1 MDDVY
6 NNIDDFQPTKKRKNL
21 IVFDDIIADITTN
34 IKFHTII
41 QELFIRCRKLNISL
55 VFTTQSY
62 FSAPK
67 EARLNSTHYSITKIY
82 NKREPQQIVINHSED
97 IDYKYFMFTKNVQVN
112 HILFSLLILH
122 YLLMI
127 LSDLEK
133 IFHSFT
139 KTTLIDELKILDDKI
154 KAN

>member
-34 IKFHTII
+34 IKFQTII

-97 IDYKYFMFTKNVQVN
+97 IDYKYFMNVYKKCTSEPYSIFTIDTTLPANDPFRFRKN
-112 HILFSLLILH
+112 LSLL
-122 YLLMI
+122 YKN
-127 LSDLEK
+127 D
-133 IFHSFT
+133 F
-139 KTTLIDELKILDDKI
+139 
-154 KAN
+154 N

>member
-34 IKFHTII
+34 IKFQTII

-97 IDYKYFMFTKNVQVN
+97 IDYKYFMNVYKKCTSEPYS
-112 HILFSLLILH
+112 ILTI
-122 YLLMI
+122 
-127 LSDLEK
+127 D
-133 IFHSFT
+133 
-139 KTTLIDELKILDDKI
+139 TTLP
-154 KAN
+154 ANDPFRFRKNLSLPYKNDFH

>member
-1 MDDVY
+1 MIQKRLAYMDDVY

-55 VFTTQSY
+55 VFITQSY

-67 EARLNSTHYSITKIY
+67 EARLNSTYYSITRIY
-82 NKREPQQIVINHSED
+82 NKRELQQIVINHSKD
-97 IDYKYFMFTKNVQVN
+97 IDCKYFMNVYKKCTSEPYSIFT
-112 HILFSLLILH
+112 II
-122 YLLMI
+122 
-127 LSDLEK
+127 
-133 IFHSFT
+133 T
-139 KTTLIDELKILDDKI
+139 C
-154 KAN
+154 

>member
-6 NNIDDFQPTKKRKNL
+6 NNIDDFQPTKKRRNL

-97 IDYKYFMFTKNVQVN
+97 IDYKYFMNVYKKCTSEPYSIFT
-112 HILFSLLILH
+112 I
-122 YLLMI
+122 
-127 LSDLEK
+127 D
-133 IFHSFT
+133 
-139 KTTLIDELKILDDKI
+139 TTLPANDPFRFRKNLSLPDK
-154 KAN
+154 NDFN

>member
-21 IVFDDIIADITTN
+21 IVFDGIIADITTN

-97 IDYKYFMFTKNVQVN
+97 IDYKYFMNVYKKYTSEPYSIFTIDTTLPANDPFRFRKN
-112 HILFSLLILH
+112 LSLL
-122 YLLMI
+122 YKN
-127 LSDLEK
+127 D
-133 IFHSFT
+133 F
-139 KTTLIDELKILDDKI
+139 
-154 KAN
+154 N

>member
-97 IDYKYFMFTKNVQVN
+97 IDYKYFMNVYKKCTSEPYSIFTIDTTLPANDPFRFRKN
-112 HILFSLLILH
+112 LSLL
-122 YLLMI
+122 YKN
-127 LSDLEK
+127 D
-133 IFHSFT
+133 FNWWT
-139 KTTLIDELKILDDKI
+139 
-154 KAN
+154 

>member
-1 MDDVY
+1 MDDVC

-97 IDYKYFMFTKNVQVN
+97 IDYKYFMNVYKKCTSEPYSIFTIDTTLPANDPFRFRKN
-112 HILFSLLILH
+112 LSLL
-122 YLLMI
+122 YKN
-127 LSDLEK
+127 D
-133 IFHSFT
+133 F
-139 KTTLIDELKILDDKI
+139 
-154 KAN
+154 N